1 MEINMEYCPKD
12 PMMLLSWVNMKLRDF
27 YPSLDDLCEDMGIDR
42 DEIENAL
49 AAGGFEYNDE
59 QNKFW

>member
-1 MEINMEYCPKD
+1 
-12 PMMLLSWVNMKLRDF
+12 MLMSVINMKLRDF